1 MLGREHEAV
10 VQKLYTLFEL
20 AKVHVAKAQI
30 AEEVGIIMPGG
41 ELLHKVDV
49 CLVIC
54 PGTHPLSLQAYATP
68 GKLRPVLCWASAEL
82 PDLLSLPI
90 CQTSQVIHTAFCN
103 SLKLD

>member
-41 ELLHKVDV
+41 ELLHKVDSE
-49 CLVIC
+49 
-54 PGTHPLSLQAYATP
+54 PRLSPEA
-68 GKLRPVLCWASAEL
+68 ASASPCKPMQRPASCGPTGCL
-82 PDLLSLPI
+82 PGFGGAS
-90 CQTSQVIHTAFCN
+90 
-103 SLKLD
+103 